1 MMGPG
6 RFAVEPKRERP
17 DCPSK
22 SYGVPRRG
30 GELIEW
36 AHVIDRLTSAEG
48 YWIGT
53 VTPDDRPHVVPIWG
67 CFVAND
73 LYLETG
79 APGTVKNRNL
89 ALNQNVLIHLD
100 DVNDAVIVRGR
111 AVEVRP
117 DRDLGVALAA
127 AMHAKYRDYEPE
139 PTSWDG
145 GGMWRIEPETVL
157 AWKAMPT
164 ATRWRFAAD
173 GLDT

>member
-1 MMGPG
+1 MGPG

-17 DCPSK
+17 DSPPK

-30 GELIEW
+30 GEFIEW
-36 AHVIDRLTSAEG
+36 AHVIDRLTAAEG

-53 VTPDDRPHVVPIWG
+53 VTPDVRPHVVPIWG

-89 ALNQNVLIHLD
+89 ARNQNVFIHLD
-100 DVNDAVIVRGR
+100 DVNDVVIVRGG
-111 AVEVRP
+111 AVEIRP
-117 DRDLGVALAA
+117 EPDLGAALAA
-127 AMHAKYRDYEPE
+127 AIHGKYKDYAPE
-139 PTSWDG
+139 PDSWDG

-164 ATRWRFAAD
+164 ATRWRFSASS
-173 GLDT
+173 